1 MSKITQKN
9 QELLK
14 ILRDRQKTHEEAK
27 QEKRKQKKANNKPTP
42 FVATDYK

>member
-14 ILRDRQKTHEEAK
+14 ILRDRQKAQEEEK
-27 QEKRKQKKANNKPTP
+27 QEKRREKKANNK
-42 FVATDYK
+42 KWS